1 LETESM
7 VNLTYL
13 SCNWQKT
20 VSNV

>member
-1 LETESM
+1 M